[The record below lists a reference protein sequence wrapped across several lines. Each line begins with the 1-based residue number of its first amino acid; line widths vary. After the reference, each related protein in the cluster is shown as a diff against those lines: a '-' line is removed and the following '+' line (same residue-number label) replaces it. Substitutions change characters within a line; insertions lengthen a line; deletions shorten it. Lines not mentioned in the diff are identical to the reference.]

1 MVKALITFRLLYS
14 IIVEQNFYGWGD
26 IETDFLEKVKD
37 EIDFEKVDILFAPH
51 HGRESGKI
59 PEDIL
64 SILDPKIIVI
74 GEAKSKD
81 LNYYSGYNTI
91 TQNSAGDITFECID
105 GKVHIYVGSDT
116 YEVDYLNNENQDTYE
131 NYIGSFDMD

>member
-1 MVKALITFRLLYS
+1 LWM
-14 IIVEQNFYGWGD
+14 GD

-37 EIDFEKVDILFAPH
+37 EIDFEEIDVLFAPH

-64 SILDPKIIVI
+64 TVLNPKIVVI

-91 TQNSAGDITFECID
+91 TQNSAGDITFDCVD

-116 YEVDYLNNENQDTYE
+116 YSVDFLNDEKQDAYD
-131 NYIGSFDMD
+131 NYIGSFDME